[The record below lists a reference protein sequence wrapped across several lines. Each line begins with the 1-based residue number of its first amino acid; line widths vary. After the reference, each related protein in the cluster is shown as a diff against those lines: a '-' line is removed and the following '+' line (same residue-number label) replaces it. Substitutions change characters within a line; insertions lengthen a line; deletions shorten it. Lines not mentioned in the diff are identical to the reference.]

1 MGLFR
6 LIVLLISL
14 HVYSGAL
21 AQDVFDAARQGD
33 LKRLEQLYKLKPD
46 TVNAVNEAGFPVLVI
61 AGYHHQNEAVEF
73 LLRHGAN
80 IHMDSPEGPVLLA
93 AAYKGYNDLFI
104 LLLTYKPDVNA
115 SNELGTTALMY
126 AAMRGNEEMV
136 KQLLAAGAKKETKE
150 KSGRTALYY
159 AQLSGHEKLMIC
171 LKNESEP

>member
-6 LIVLLISL
+6 LIVLLITL
-14 HVYSGAL
+14 HVSSDAL

-33 LKRLEQLYKLKPD
+33 LKRLEQLYKLKAD

-80 IHMDSPEGPVLLA
+80 IHKDSPEGPVLLA
-93 AAYKGYNDLFI
+93 AAYKGYNDLLT
-104 LLLTYKPDVNA
+104 LLLPYKPDINA
-115 SNELGTTALMY
+115 ANELGTTALMY
-126 AAMRGNEEMV
+126 AVMRGNEEMV
-136 KQLLAAGAKKETKE
+136 MLLLKSGANKAAQE

-159 AQLSGHEKLMIC
+159 AQLSGHEKLVKC